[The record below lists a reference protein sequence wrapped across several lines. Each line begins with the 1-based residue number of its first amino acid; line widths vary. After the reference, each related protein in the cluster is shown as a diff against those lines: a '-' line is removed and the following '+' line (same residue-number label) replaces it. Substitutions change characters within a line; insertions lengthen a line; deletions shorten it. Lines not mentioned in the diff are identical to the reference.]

1 MKLINDKNWKHQ
13 GIGEELKGEVDVFN
27 KIWNINN
34 ILISFNN
41 RFAYKQV
48 DLIMKNYFRNI
59 MNISQV
65 FTDNKRKYIQ
75 WEFRLTVFV
84 NRNSELHK

>member
-1 MKLINDKNWKHQ
+1 
-13 GIGEELKGEVDVFN
+13 
-27 KIWNINN
+27 
-34 ILISFNN
+34 
-41 RFAYKQV
+41 
-48 DLIMKNYFRNI
+48 MKNYFKNI

-84 NRNSELHK
+84 NRNSKLHK